1 MRNTSITVTGH
12 AQKAAWREKILPP
25 VEQVREHVW
34 SIPVPFPKHPMRY
47 TLSYLLT
54 GGDDAILVDP
64 GWASDEG
71 WRHLVAGLG
80 RAGLGLGELTGIVVT
95 HRHADHLGLAAR
107 VREASGAWVALGKDE
122 RLSLPAEAEV
132 IEWVAADL
140 AGLELWGVPGDRL
153 HEIALGER
161 WLNTQ
166 RRLAEPDVRLADG
179 AAVPVPGPQL
189 LVVETPGHTPG
200 HICLVDESNGLI
212 FSGDHVLPRISPN
225 VSFHALGPA
234 NPLAD
239 YYQSLE
245 RIGFDDEMEVCPAH
259 EYRFSGMRRRVNE
272 LLADGR
278 GRSEEVLRI
287 VADASAGSIWE
298 IARRLSWS
306 RGWDSLQGPPLRLA
320 LAETAA
326 HVVYLESC
334 GYDIGVPIYE
344 EQAAG
349 ETR

>member
-1 MRNTSITVTGH
+1 VRDTSITVTGH
-12 AQKAAWREKILPP
+12 VQKAAWRNKVLPP
-25 VEQVREHVW
+25 VEQVRENVW

-71 WRHLVAGLG
+71 WRHLVAGLA
-80 RAGLGLGELTGIVVT
+80 RAGFGLSDLTGIVVT

-107 VREASGAWVALGKDE
+107 VREASGAWVALGENE
-122 RLSLPAEAEV
+122 RLGLPAESEV
-132 IEWVAADL
+132 IEWLAADL
-140 AGLELWGVPGDRL
+140 AGLELWGVPVDRR

-161 WLNTQ
+161 WLSTQ
-166 RRLAEPDVRLADG
+166 RTLAEPDLRLADG
-179 AAVPVPGPQL
+179 AVVPASGSPL
-189 LVVETPGHTPG
+189 RILETPGHTAG

-225 VSFHALGPA
+225 VSFHALGPV

-245 RIGFDDEMEVCPAH
+245 RIGFDDEMEACPAH
-259 EYRFSGMRRRVNE
+259 EYRFRGMRRRVNE

-306 RGWDSLQGPPLRLA
+306 RGWESLQGPPLRLA

-334 GYDIGVPIYE
+334 GYDIGVLVHQE
-344 EQAAG
+344 RAVWKA
-349 ETR
+349 R